1 MEEDWEFLDSLHI
14 YSQMSLKEIIAEY
27 VRHVKV
33 PSQHSDEPEK
43 LSVPAE
49 EESASEPE
57 EIDLDGD
64 GEADTYTEPQRVI
77 APDAA
82 AQYAQ
87 TFSMGDM
94 VRLASD
100 NPNIKMVPLFDK
112 RCGPVVKW
120 IKSGVTVLL
129 TSTPGPLN
137 ASIGLSGKDY
147 YVKLQHIKHIL

>member
-1 MEEDWEFLDSLHI
+1 
-14 YSQMSLKEIIAEY
+14 MSLYKLLSEY
-27 VRHVKV
+27 VRHIKSPAKPV
-33 PSQHSDEPEK
+33 SDEPEN
-43 LSVPAE
+43 VVITQPE
-49 EESASEPE
+49 ETASEPE

-64 GEADTYTEPQRVI
+64 GEADTYTEPLRAI
-77 APDAA
+77 APDSAA
-82 AQYAQ
+82 AFAQ
-87 TFSMGDM
+87 TFAKGDM

-100 NPNIKMVPLFDK
+100 NPQIKMVPLFDK

-120 IKSGVTVLL
+120 IKSGVTVPL